1 IKVTSSDGVTQTDVV
16 ITIVGTDDAPTLT
29 TGSGSVTE
37 DVDTD
42 NDGKLETNGTLTA
55 TGGDTGDQ
63 GFEPGTL
70 TGTFGDL
77 TVDANGNWTY
87 EADNNNSVIQGLK
100 PGESKVESFVV
111 TGSDGVSTT
120 TVTIT
125 INGADDVPTLT
136 GDEKTVTEDVVNG
149 AGQLETSGVVTTVGG
164 DAGEQNFVAGTEDGK
179 YGQLTINA
187 DGTWKYLADNKQ
199 DVIQLLG
206 KDETLIDTIKVT
218 SSDGVTQTDVVITI
232 VGVDDKPTLT
242 PDVGS
247 VTEDVDTDGDG
258 KLETSGTLTI
268 TGGDTSDQGFI
279 AGTQTGTFGN
289 LTVDANG
296 NWSYAAD
303 NSNPVIQAMKP
314 GESKVESFVVTN
326 SDGITTTTVTITIN
340 GADDKPTLT
349 GDKDAVTEDTN
360 VNADG
365 NLETSGVVTSV
376 GGDAGEQGF
385 KPETITDPDH
395 YGKLTIDANGNWTY
409 LVDNNL
415 AVIQALPKGVTMTE
429 SFVVT
434 AADGVTQTTVD
445 VVITGVNDIPPIEGK
460 DIGEVRD
467 DSTEG
472 LTTSGKLDV
481 DDVDTGESEFIP
493 QDSVEDLY
501 GEFSID
507 KDGNWTYEL
516 DPTKSAFLEI
526 PENGYVVREIVVTSK
541 DGTAS
546 KTITINILNPDDAT
560 GQYLT
565 PGDDIY
571 ESPKNEID
579 QVIISENDKPPV
591 DDNVYNISISLDVS
605 GSMMLDLENI
615 KTQLHKAVD
624 GIYAQATDRAA
635 EINLHLST
643 FGDTLTGTESF
654 NLADPG
660 SLNAIDA
667 FIDKIACGMGAE
679 LYEASFKDS
688 IDFFL
693 SHSPE
698 DINQMIFITDGKAT
712 IYEQNLD
719 VVQDDFGTIYLDY
732 DTVNHKLITLAD
744 LYGTEGFKIGDVV
757 YSPETGAALGTITA
771 GANGEP
777 IYSDYWVEGVN
788 IKDPVN
794 TWPEEYKQYV
804 LDQSLH
810 MNAILKEIAS
820 IEGISIDTQ
829 FGDGADNVPLYDS
842 DGIVSETITPDYLA
856 DLILSK
862 IDIADR
868 GSDTVS
874 GGVGD
879 DIIFGD
885 LVVTAAGETLYGD
898 AALFEYISGLSHT
911 TIASTEDAFTYI
923 YQNPDIFDGS
933 TAKDR
938 ADILSGDTGND
949 IVYGQGG
956 DDTISGG
963 QGKDVLVGGTGDDT
977 LTGGYDAD
985 RFVITSTSVESGA
998 KDIITD
1004 FNRSEGDIIDL
1015 TSMISE
1021 LKGSDMDSI
1030 IQNVSDSIK
1039 ADVVDNDL
1047 VLHITSDSKV
1057 TQDLVIKDGVN
1068 IFDGFD
1074 FNSSDAIVSDLI
1086 NNHIIKT
1093 YI

>member
-1 IKVTSSDGVTQTDVV
+1 
-16 ITIVGTDDAPTLT
+16 
-29 TGSGSVTE
+29 
-37 DVDTD
+37 
-42 NDGKLETNGTLTA
+42 KLETNGTLTA
-55 TGGDTGDQ
+55 TGGDAGDQ
-63 GFEPGTL
+63 GFEPGTQ

-87 EADNNNSVIQGLK
+87 EADNSNPVIQGLK

-120 TVTIT
+120 TVIIT

-206 KDETLIDTIKVT
+206 KGETLIDTIKVT
-218 SSDGVTQTDVVITI
+218 SSDGVTQTEVKITI
-232 VGVDDKPTLT
+232 VGVDDLPTLT
-242 PDVGS
+242 PAIGS
-247 VTEDVDTDGDG
+247 VTEDIDPDSDG
-258 KLETSGTLTI
+258 KLETSGSITI
-268 TGGDTSDQGFI
+268 TGGDSTDQGFVP
-279 AGTQTGTFGN
+279 GTQTGTFGD
-289 LTVDANG
+289 LTIDANG
-296 NWSYAAD
+296 NWTYEAD
-303 NSNPVIQAMKP
+303 NTNPVIQGMKP

-365 NLETSGVVTSV
+365 NLETSGVVTTV

-516 DPTKSAFLEI
+516 DPTKPAFKDI
-526 PENGYVVREIVVTSK
+526 PENEYVVREITVTSL
-541 DGTAS
+541 DGSAT
-546 KTITINILNPDDAT
+546 KVITINILNPDDAT

-565 PGDDIY
+565 PGDDSY

-605 GSMMLDLENI
+605 GSMLLDIDNAKE
-615 KTQLHKAVD
+615 QLHTAID
-624 GIYAQATDRAA
+624 NIYAQAADSSAV
-635 EINLHLST
+635 INLHLST
-643 FGDTLTGTESF
+643 FGSALDSTGTFVLSD
-654 NLADPG
+654 NTTY
-660 SLNAIDA
+660 DA
-667 FIDKIACGMGAE
+667 VDKFIDDIKCANGNTH
-679 LYEASFKDS
+679 YECSFKDS
-688 IDFFL
+688 IDFFMQ
-693 SHSPE
+693 HTRPE
-698 DINQMIFITDGKAT
+698 DVNQMIFITDGNPNLYDKNADVKLAAFNT
-712 IYEQNLD
+712 IYM
-719 VVQDDFGTIYLDY
+719 DY
-732 DTVNHKLITLAD
+732 DAENSKLITLAD
-744 LYGTEGFKIGDVV
+744 LYGQPGFNIGDVV
-757 YSPETGAALGTITA
+757 YSPKTGAALGTITA
-771 GANGEP
+771 GADGQP
-777 IYSDYWVEGVN
+777 IYNDYWVDVN
-788 IKDPVN
+788 MNDPVN
-794 TWPEEYKQYV
+794 TWPPEYMEYV
-804 LDQSLH
+804 TAQSLH
-810 MNAILKEIAS
+810 MNAILKELTN
-820 IEGISIDTQ
+820 IEGISISSMVSS
-829 FGDGADNVPLYDS
+829 GASNVPFYDS

-868 GSDTVS
+868 GADTVS

-885 LVVTAAGETLYGD
+885 LVVTATGETLYGD